1 MLKKIFFWLAVFAAA
16 LMFVFLGWAFS
27 QHGTIGLVMVNG
39 TFQKLFIILGVLGL
53 VLLGLA
59 VLEWRLQARKQK
71 STTNMLSTA
80 VRILT
85 VLCIVIFVFGFFYV
99 GIIPGPL
106 EAGQT
111 PQLLI
116 ESGSG
121 TNGVP
126 NMAVTYRTPTPS
138 SDTLIWGSDASAAT
152 LKETTPTREHIYS
165 LTNLQPDIRYWY
177 QIDLGQKQYFNS
189 LPAAGEPLHF
199 AITSDAHF
207 GAADSQNNL
216 TAEMLQ
222 QIANPANKY
231 NLLFSMG
238 DLVEH
243 GFTDSQWQTALQ
255 AMSAATETIPTKYA
269 VGNHDTLLGGLSRW
283 ETYCDPA
290 GMPLQNGTQLYQR
303 FDVGNVHFLVIDLEW
318 SAEDFNSAQS
328 AWLEQQLVSIPKDDW
343 KIVIGHGFYYA
354 SGSIVDGW
362 KWYDNPATI
371 DKLTPIF
378 EKYGVDMVFSG
389 HDHQMELLQKSGV
402 SYVIAGTFGGA
413 LDPQRTY
420 TSPES
425 VWYSSTNFG
434 FADVTITGNTADLIF
449 RAPDGKAINS
459 FTIPK
464 N

>member
-1 MLKKIFFWLAVFAAA
+1 M
-16 LMFVFLGWAFS
+16 
-27 QHGTIGLVMVNG
+27 
-39 TFQKLFIILGVLGL
+39 LFIVLGVLGL
-53 VLLGLA
+53 ALLGLG
-59 VLEWRLQARKQK
+59 LWEWWLQSRKQQR
-71 STTNMLSTA
+71 STHILSTV

-85 VLCIVIFVFGFFYV
+85 VLEIAIFAFGFFYV
-99 GIIPGPL
+99 GIIPGLL
-106 EAGQT
+106 EGGQT

-126 NMAVTYRTPTPS
+126 NLAVTFRTPTLTS
-138 SDTLIWGSDASAAT
+138 NTLEWGSDNSSFT
-152 LKETTPTREHIYS
+152 LNEAKPMREHIFS
-165 LTNLQPDIRYWY
+165 LTDLQPDTRYWY
-177 QIDLGQKQYFNS
+177 QINNGQKEYFNAP
-189 LPAAGEPLHF
+189 PAAGEPLHF

-207 GAADSQNNL
+207 GASDSQNDL

-222 QIANPANKY
+222 QIADPANKY

-238 DLVEH
+238 DLVEF
-243 GFTDSQWQTALQ
+243 GFKDSQWQQALQ
-255 AMSAATETIPTKYA
+255 AMSAAKETIPTKYA
-269 VGNHDTLLGGLSRW
+269 VGNHDTLLGGLEKW

-318 SAEDFNSAQS
+318 SAEDFNAAQS
-328 AWLEQQLVSIPKDDW
+328 AWLQQQLASIPQDDW

-354 SGSIVDGW
+354 SGSVVDGW
-362 KWYDNPATI
+362 NWYEDPETI
-371 DKLTPIF
+371 NKLTPIF

-389 HDHQMELLQKSGV
+389 HDHQMELLQKDGI

-425 VWYSSTNFG
+425 IWYSSTNFG
-434 FADVTITGNTADLIF
+434 FADVTINGNVADLVF
-449 RAPDGKAINS
+449 RAPDGSVINS
-459 FTIPK
+459 FVIPK

>member
-1 MLKKIFFWLAVFAAA
+1 MKKKIFFGLAVFAAA

-27 QHGTIGLVMVNG
+27 QHGTIGLVTVNG
-39 TFQKLFIILGVLGL
+39 TFQKLFIILGVFGL
-53 VLLGLA
+53 ALLGLA
-59 VLEWRLQARKQK
+59 LLEWRLQLRKQK
-71 STTNMLSTA
+71 RSTNILSTT

-85 VLCIVIFVFGFFYV
+85 VLSIAIFAFAFFYV

-121 TNGVP
+121 ANGVP
-126 NMAVTYRTPTPS
+126 NMAVAYRTPAPTT
-138 SDTLIWGSDASAAT
+138 DTLIWGSDASAAT
-152 LKETTPTREHIYS
+152 VNENKPSREHIFS

-177 QIDLGQKQYFNS
+177 QVNNGQKEYFNS
-189 LPAAGEPLHF
+189 LPAAGESLHF
-199 AITSDAHF
+199 AVASDAHF
-207 GAADSQNNL
+207 GASDARNDL
-216 TAEMLQ
+216 TAKMLG
-222 QIANPANKY
+222 QIANPANKF
-231 NLLFSMG
+231 NLFFSMG
-238 DLVEH
+238 DLVEY
-243 GFTDSQWQTALQ
+243 GFKDSQWQTALQ
-255 AMSAATETIPTKYA
+255 AMSAATENIPTKYA
-269 VGNHDTLLGGLSRW
+269 VGNHDTLLGGLNRW

-290 GMPLQNGTQLYQR
+290 GIPLQNGTQLYQR

-318 SAEDFNSAQS
+318 SAEDFNAAQS
-328 AWLEQQLVSIPKDDW
+328 AWLEQQLASIPQNDW

-362 KWYDNPATI
+362 KWYDNPETI
-371 DKLTPIF
+371 SKLTPIF

-389 HDHQMELLQKSGV
+389 HDHQMELLQKDGI

-434 FADVTITGNTADLIF
+434 FADVTINGNVADLVF
-449 RAPDGKAINS
+449 RAPDGSAINS
-459 FTIPK
+459 FVIPK

>member
-1 MLKKIFFWLAVFAAA
+1 MKKNIFFGLAVFAAA
-16 LMFVFLGWAFS
+16 LIFFFLGWAFA
-27 QHGTIGLVMVNG
+27 QHGTIGLYHVNG
-39 TFQKLFIILGVLGL
+39 TYRMLFIILGVLAL
-53 VLLGLA
+53 VLLGLGL
-59 VLEWRLQARKQK
+59 LEWRLQSRKQK
-71 STTNMLSTA
+71 HSTHVLSTA

-85 VLCIVIFVFGFFYV
+85 VLEIAIFAFGFFYV

-121 TNGVP
+121 ANGVP
-126 NMAVTYRTPTPS
+126 NLAVVFRTPQPTS
-138 SDTLIWGSDASAAT
+138 NSFIWGSDASAAT
-152 LKETTPTREHIYS
+152 VKEAKPSREHIFS
-165 LTNLQPDIRYWY
+165 LTDLQPDTRYWY
-177 QIDLGQKQYFNS
+177 QINLGTKQYFNAP
-189 LPAAGEPLHF
+189 PAAGEPLHF

-207 GAADSQNNL
+207 GAGDSQNNL

-222 QIANPANKY
+222 QIANPANHY

-238 DLVEH
+238 DLVEF
-243 GFTDSQWQTALQ
+243 GFKDSQWQQALQ
-255 AMSAATETIPTKYA
+255 AMSVATENIPTKYA
-269 VGNHDTLLGGLSRW
+269 VGNHDTLLGGLEKW
-283 ETYCDPA
+283 ETYCDPG

-318 SAEDFNSAQS
+318 SAEDFNAAQS
-328 AWLEQQLVSIPKDDW
+328 AWLQQQLASIPKDDW

-354 SGSIVDGW
+354 SGSVVADW
-362 KWYDNPATI
+362 NWYEDPGTI
-371 DKLTPIF
+371 CKLTPIF

-389 HDHQMELLQKSGV
+389 HDPQMELLQKDGT

-425 VWYSSTNFG
+425 LWYCSTNFG
-434 FADVTITGNTADLIF
+434 FADVTITGNTANLVF
-449 RAPDGKAINS
+449 RAPDGGAIKS
-459 FTIPK
+459 FVIPK